1 MTHHLTPEELI
12 DALDRPL
19 PPDRQQHTATCAVC
33 RAERARLDEMV
44 REVGAVDVP
53 EPSPLFWD
61 HLSAR
66 INERIAL
73 EPAPATHTRWTL
85 ASLSEA
91 WRVGGWPRWAMA
103 GTALA
108 VCAVLGWLA
117 LAARDGASTSPRLDT
132 SVARGVTPAING
144 GDAPP
149 LDLLDEEWAVMERVA
164 EHVAWDDDADTASI
178 DVKPATVEYAL
189 NDLSPEERQAL
200 VELLRAEMARPPS

>member
-19 PPDRQQHTATCAVC
+19 PPARQQHAATCAVC

-66 INERIAL
+66 IHERIAV
-73 EPAPATHTRWTL
+73 EPAPAERGWLPGLLT
-85 ASLSEA
+85 ADG
-91 WRVGGWPRWAMA
+91 WRFKYLRFVVA
-103 GTALA
+103 GAALA
-108 VCAVLGWLA
+108 LCAALGWLA
-117 LAARDGASTSPRLDT
+117 LVGRDGSSTMPRANT
-132 SVARGVTPAING
+132 NVVARGGAPAI
-144 GDAPP
+144 DPDAAPP
-149 LDLLDEEWAVMERVA
+149 IDLLDEEWAVMERVA
-164 EHVAWDDDADTASI
+164 ENVAWDDDADTASI
-178 DVKPATVEYAL
+178 SVRPATVEYAL

>member
-1 MTHHLTPEELI
+1 MTHHLSPEELI

-19 PPDRQQHTATCAVC
+19 PAARQQHADTCAVC

-44 REVGAVDVP
+44 REVGAVGVP

-66 INERIAL
+66 IHERIAL
-73 EPAPATHTRWTL
+73 EPAPAERRRWTL
-85 ASLSEA
+85 ASLADA
-91 WRVGGWPRWAMA
+91 WRVDGAPRWGFAA
-103 GTALA
+103 AALA
-108 VCAVLGWLA
+108 LCAVLGWLA
-117 LAARDGASTSPRLDT
+117 LARDGGSTSPQLDVN
-132 SVARGVTPAING
+132 VAHGSGASAIEATN
-144 GDAPP
+144 ASS

-164 EHVAWDDDADTASI
+164 EHVAWDDDAETSSI
-178 DVKPATVEYAL
+178 DVRPATVEVAL